1 MKTDT
6 LIRWQRRWVLVLA
19 VLLSG
24 CASAPDLLHVYRKGK
39 IAPDAYLAT
48 VIELRTGG
56 APYGAACVIG
66 SPNGAILILPPA
78 GQAPAG
84 LYELLA
90 HKMCHVVAAVQAC
103 TTDPC
108 HEEDRGVIR
117 AGPLA
122 PDELFVRRAQ

>member
-6 LIRWQRRWVLVLA
+6 LIRWQRGCVLVLA

-48 VIELRTGG
+48 VIELRTGC

-66 SPNGAILILPPA
+66 SPNGATLILPPA
-78 GQAPAG
+78 GQTPQGCMSFWLRKCATWWPPSKHAPQTRAIKKTAG
-84 LYELLA
+84 
-90 HKMCHVVAAVQAC
+90 
-103 TTDPC
+103 
-108 HEEDRGVIR
+108 
-117 AGPLA
+117 
-122 PDELFVRRAQ
+122 